1 MFVIENDNK
10 KSDLVD
16 HIFMLLNRLQATE
29 KPIVADIVLNED
41 QVLQAESLRCDIND
55 AFTTMY
61 KMDPHFAFDLSR
73 SHEVLDVIFKQLDS
87 VIDEFKYITTQF
99 LNLLLIWYIIS
110 YSYHEEMWYR

>member
-16 HIFMLLNRLQATE
+16 HIFMLLNRLRATE
-29 KPIVADIVLNED
+29 KASVATIVLNED

-73 SHEVLDVIFKQLDS
+73 GHMILGEIFKRLDS
-87 VIDEFKYITTQF
+87 VID
-99 LNLLLIWYIIS
+99 
-110 YSYHEEMWYR
+110 